1 MAPVRRTWLEDIPTH
16 ECVELL
22 EASWL
27 GRLGVVVDGHPEI
40 FPVNHV
46 YERATRSVLFPT
58 PPTTKFRSAL
68 SSVSVAFEVDGVRDD
83 ELVGWSVLVLGV
95 AEEVTDPETIAA
107 ATSLRRAVWA
117 LSERS
122 HWLRI
127 RPLKVTGRRIFLVE
141 S

>member
-1 MAPVRRTWLEDIPTH
+1 VTGLSRTWLADIPAA
-16 ECVELL
+16 ECADLL

-46 YERATRSVLFPT
+46 YERTSGSVLFPT
-58 PPTTKFRSAL
+58 PPGTKLSSAL
-68 SSVSVAFEVDGVRDD
+68 GSALVAFEVDGITND
-83 ELVGWSVLVLGV
+83 ELVGWSVLVVGA
-95 AEEVTDPETIAA
+95 AEEVTDPGVIAA
-107 ATSLRRAVWA
+107 ASSLRRAVWA

-127 RPLKVTGRRIFLVE
+127 RPVKVTGRRISLVDA
-141 S
+141 

>member
-1 MAPVRRTWLEDIPTH
+1 MSLSRTWLEDIPTS
-16 ECVELL
+16 ECADLL

-46 YERATRSVLFPT
+46 YDRATGTVLFPT
-58 PPTTKFRSAL
+58 PPGTKLENAL
-68 SSVSVAFEVDGVRDD
+68 GSPLVAFEVDGMLPDD
-83 ELVGWSVLVLGV
+83 LVGWSVLLVGA
-95 AEEVTDPETIAA
+95 AEEVTDPEVIASA
-107 ATSLRRAVWA
+107 ASLRRAVWA

-127 RPLKVTGRRIFLVE
+127 RPVKLTGRRIFLVE
-141 S
+141 G